1 MLAEHTDAV
10 NRLSVLNEAPHF
22 DVCKCMPHDIMHVIL
37 EGVLPLHTKLLLV
50 HCIYE
55 ERLFTLK
62 TANKLIIQFEYGSVA
77 VVSRVKTLHLDD
89 KTPIGDLSKVP
100 VSAFLPSI
108 TDCAALRDNF
118 VILVARI
125 LVDNLASF
133 SFLRKCVP
141 IHIQHEYTSFM
152 KEKTVSV
159 SLGVTV
165 N

>member
-1 MLAEHTDAV
+1 MRIEHQV
-10 NRLSVLNEAPHF
+10 KS
-22 DVCKCMPHDIMHVIL
+22 
-37 EGVLPLHTKLLLV
+37 LH
-50 HCIYE
+50 
-55 ERLFTLK
+55 LFH
-62 TANKLIIQFEYGSVA
+62 SVA

-133 SFLRKCVP
+133 SFLRKCVR

-152 KEKTVSV
+152 KVSV